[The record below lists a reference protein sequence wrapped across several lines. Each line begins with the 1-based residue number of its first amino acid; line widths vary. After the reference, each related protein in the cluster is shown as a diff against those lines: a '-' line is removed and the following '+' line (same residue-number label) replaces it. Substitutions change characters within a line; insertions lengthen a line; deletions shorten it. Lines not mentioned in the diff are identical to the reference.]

1 LSDSDGAGCFS
12 AVRGY
17 AIILFKPSSIRQ
29 QFLLSPSKFSGAVE
43 MGLISPTKELEM
55 KILLLALAVGTLLAA
70 GCNTVH
76 GLGRDIERGGEKTQ
90 DAADAVQRKM

>member
-1 LSDSDGAGCFS
+1 M
-12 AVRGY
+12 R
-17 AIILFKPSSIRQ
+17 PSSIRQ
-29 QFLLSPSKFSGAVE
+29 QPLLSPSKFSVDVD
-43 MGLISPTKELEM
+43 MGLISPTKEVEM